1 MRRIID
7 RSQEIPGLQYGEDSF
22 AFAARLEQSLK
33 DGEQAH
39 GYLKAGGL
47 LLRVIGM
54 EPARP
59 EIEIESQELGSKS
72 RPISLQAAP

>member
-7 RSQEIPGLQYGEDSF
+7 RSQEIPGLQYREDSF
-22 AFAARLEQSLK
+22 AFTVRLEQSLR

-39 GYLKAGGL
+39 GYLKAGGQ
-47 LLRVIGM
+47 LLRVIGL
-54 EPARP
+54 EPASP
-59 EIEIESQELGSKS
+59 EIESQELGSKS